1 MEFIKGP
8 DFPTGAIVEGKQGIL
23 NAFKSGRGKVIVRS
37 TSEMIEEK
45 TMNKIVI
52 TEIPYEV
59 NKAELVRKID
69 EIRFNRNIDGI
80 IEVRDESD
88 RTGLRIVIDLKKD
101 INVQNTLNYLY
112 KNTDLQKNYNY
123 NMVAIKDKR
132 PVLMGVIEILD
143 GYIAHQIDVV
153 TRSSI
158 HDLNKANER
167 KHIVEGLIKAISI
180 LDEVVKTIRQS
191 KDKSDA
197 KNNLIEKY
205 GFSEKQAEAIVMLQ
219 LYRLTNTDIVTL
231 ENENKELDNRI
242 AYLNN
247 ILNSDE
253 VLRKVIID
261 QLKGIKKKI
270 SNATSIKNS

>member
-1 MEFIKGP
+1 
-8 DFPTGAIVEGKQGIL
+8 
-23 NAFKSGRGKVIVRS
+23 
-37 TSEMIEEK
+37 
-45 TMNKIVI
+45 
-52 TEIPYEV
+52 
-59 NKAELVRKID
+59 
-69 EIRFNRNIDGI
+69 
-80 IEVRDESD
+80 
-88 RTGLRIVIDLKKD
+88 
-101 INVQNTLNYLY
+101 
-112 KNTDLQKNYNY
+112 
-123 NMVAIKDKR
+123 MVAIKDKR
-132 PVLMGVIEILD
+132 PVLMGVIQILD

-261 QLKGIKKKI
+261 QLKGIKKI